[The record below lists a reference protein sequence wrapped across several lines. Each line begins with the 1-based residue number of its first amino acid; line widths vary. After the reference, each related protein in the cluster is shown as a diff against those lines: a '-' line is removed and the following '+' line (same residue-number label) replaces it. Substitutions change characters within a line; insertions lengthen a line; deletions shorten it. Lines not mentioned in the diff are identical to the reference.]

1 MGRLSQIMRK
11 LHYRLKPSDAV
22 KIARKIGVRFTAE
35 PGKERC
41 RILSEPSAVFG
52 SEPYL
57 VTIGE
62 HVEITAGCVFIT
74 HDGGVWSLRN
84 DERYKNLDIFGPI
97 KIGNNVFIGNNSIVL
112 PGVTIGDN
120 VVIGAGSVVSRDI
133 LANSVAAGVP
143 ARVIRS
149 LEEYGERSAKK
160 DGAFDTKRLSSAEK
174 KKLLQEEKPEWF
186 E

>member
-1 MGRLSQIMRK
+1 MGRLRQIMRK

-62 HVEITAGCVFIT
+62 HVEIKAGCVFIT

-133 LANSVAAGVP
+133 PANSVAAGVP

-149 LEEYGERSAKK
+149 LEEYGERSAQK
-160 DGAFDTKRLSSAEK
+160 DGAFYTKNLSQKDKRS
-174 KKLLQEEKPEWF
+174 KLKESKPEWF